1 MKQFLSLFIKRCK
14 WHYVLLFICLLY
26 IFLTK
31 SIPSWGAFYAHTL
44 YIPIARLLFWF
55 SSWFPFALGDLFI
68 ACSLLGTL
76 FYPFYAHYRLQRK
89 MWTIVRHVVLFLLWI
104 YVWFYL
110 AWGLNY
116 YQPNFYERTGINS
129 VAYNDTL
136 LIGFA
141 EKYIME
147 LNASYVQPKS
157 IDREKVSRLIQK
169 SYEQLEENSGI
180 HRPFHPQMRPKT
192 MVFSS
197 LASKVGVQGSMG
209 PFFCEF
215 TLNSALLPE
224 NYPFSVA
231 HEMAHVLGITSE
243 AEANF
248 YAYLLC
254 TSSSDRVL
262 RYSGYYALLSYVLR
276 NVQSALG
283 NEAYHGLLSKV
294 RPEILKAK
302 AGEQQYWKDKY
313 SPVIGSIQNYFYDFY
328 LKQHRVDGGIK
339 NYSYV
344 IGLLLSYEQHQ
355 EELRKLS

>member
-1 MKQFLSLFIKRCK
+1 MSFFIKHCK
-14 WHYVLLFICLLY
+14 WHHILLFICLLY
-26 IFLTK
+26 ICLVK
-31 SIPSWGAFYAHTL
+31 SIPSWGAFYANTL
-44 YIPIARLLFWF
+44 YIHVARPLFWF
-55 SSWFPFALGDLFI
+55 SSWFPFAVGDLFI
-68 ACSLLGTL
+68 ACSVLGIII
-76 FYPFYAHYRLQRK
+76 YPIYAHYSLRRK
-89 MWTIVRHVVLFLLWI
+89 AWMIFLKVIQFLLWI

-116 YQPNFYERTGINS
+116 YQPNFYERTQIPRVVYS
-129 VAYNDTL
+129 DTL
-136 LIGFA
+136 LNRFA
-141 EKYIME
+141 ENFIME

-209 PFFCEF
+209 PFFCEI

-254 TSSSDRVL
+254 TSSSDCML
-262 RYSGYYALLSYVLR
+262 RYSGYYQMLSYVLR
-276 NVQSALG
+276 DVQSALG
-283 NEAYHGLLSKV
+283 NEAYKRLLSKV
-294 RPEILKAK
+294 RPEILKEK
-302 AGEQQYWKDKY
+302 AGEYQYWKDKY
-313 SPVIGSIQNYFYDFY
+313 SPIIGSVQNYFYDLY

-344 IGLLLSYEQHQ
+344 IGLLLSYEQSQ
-355 EELRKLS
+355 EELPNHLE